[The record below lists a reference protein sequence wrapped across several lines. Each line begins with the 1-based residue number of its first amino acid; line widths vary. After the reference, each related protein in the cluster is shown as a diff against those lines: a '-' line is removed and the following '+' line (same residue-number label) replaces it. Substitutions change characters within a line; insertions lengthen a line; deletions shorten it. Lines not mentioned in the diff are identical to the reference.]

1 MLAKSPNMDL
11 AGGVWDPKSPIVQK
25 STKMQCPS
33 IRMITS
39 SAGCKMKVMV
49 EIWLSEEI
57 LKKILDSEIAGLNTL
72 ELVASIY

>member
-1 MLAKSPNMDL
+1 
-11 AGGVWDPKSPIVQK
+11 
-25 STKMQCPS
+25 
-33 IRMITS
+33 
-39 SAGCKMKVMV
+39 MKVMV